1 VKRTVA
7 IGSKAEHNRNTMAT
21 DAIAP
26 NLAKKTGDFLAASAD
41 RAHTNGGSR
50 KNKYSKLK
58 SRVYTVQLIYYGCR

>member
-1 VKRTVA
+1 
-7 IGSKAEHNRNTMAT
+7 MAT